1 MASTEEVDVKM
12 GNRFTAVGTV
22 VDDEAVAC
30 GSYVFAAGDLGGCK
44 EKVAEEALII
54 GLRGSDAGD
63 GFFGDDEDVD
73 RGLRGDVAKGEALVV
88 FEDDVGGDFAGDDF
102 FEKGHASWRLSSW
115 ARWLDAASERMKET
129 ISLIKPEQSGLQ
141 CLAQRRS
148 FTQS

>member
-1 MASTEEVDVKM
+1 M
-12 GNRFTAVGTV
+12 GNGFSAVGAV
-22 VDDEAVAC
+22 VDDESVAC
-30 GSYVFAAGDLGGCK
+30 GGYVFAAGDVGGGK
-44 EKVAEEALII
+44 EEVAEEALII
-54 GLRGSDAGD
+54 GLGGSDAGD
-63 GFFGDDEDVD
+63 GFFRNDEDMN
-73 RGLRGDVAKGEALVV
+73 RGLRRDVAEGEALVV
-88 FEDDVGGDFAGDDF
+88 FENDVSGDFAGDDF